1 VAATYSLDA
10 MALVRS
16 PPRHFL
22 RGTGPHTGLD
32 AGSSRTAL
40 VTVRINSRSAVADPR
55 RFDAIFCRNV
65 ISPTIR
71 RSECSMPGGHPE
83 GRLPGAQALESV
95 LASSATSSISAD
107 HLPADDGGHDCRHSH
122 CRRFEDVRAMVRRLE
137 VDRHRVREA
146 PDAKAAL
153 EALDDAPADLVIT
166 DINMPDIDGLTLVR
180 ALRQRPR
187 ERFIPILVLTTES
200 DEAIKQRGRE
210 AGATGWLVKPFE
222 PGRLREVVL
231 RVLPRSAR

>member
-1 VAATYSLDA
+1 MTAAILI
-10 MALVRS
+10 V
-16 PPRHFL
+16 
-22 RGTGPHTGLD
+22 
-32 AGSSRTAL
+32 
-40 VTVRINSRSAVADPR
+40 
-55 RFDAIFCRNV
+55 
-65 ISPTIR
+65 
-71 RSECSMPGGHPE
+71 
-83 GRLPGAQALESV
+83 
-95 LASSATSSISAD
+95 
-107 HLPADDGGHDCRHSH
+107 DDSKI
-122 CRRFEDVRAMVRRLE
+122 VRAMVRDALE